1 MASAISSDGYVFT
14 FPKRGSAID
23 SNGIFLFLHILEHI
37 LPIEL
42 AAALDVGVDG
52 RRGKGSER

>member
-1 MASAISSDGYVFT
+1 MVNKGTERI
-14 FPKRGSAID
+14 GSE
-23 SNGIFLFLHILEHI
+23 NKGVGLHLTQVLHI

-52 RRGKGSER
+52 RGREGGEG